1 MTDILLGSN
10 IGEGAIVALKML
22 GGVAV
27 AAVLLYLVLI
37 LSRVLGT
44 KIEEKKYQAYCD
56 KYRQEHGS
64 EEGMQTKEEYIETRA
79 KAGAVVWKREDKAP
93 KVIAELPQEEPQA
106 NESNESTP
114 ADDGIESTSTD
125 DVSPADEDNEQ

>member
-1 MTDILLGSN
+1 MTTVLLGSN
-10 IGEGAIVALKML
+10 LGEGAIVALKML

-27 AAVLLYLVLI
+27 ATVLLYLVLI

-44 KIEEKKYQAYCD
+44 KIEDKKYQAYCD

-79 KAGAVVWKREDKAP
+79 KAGAVVWTRDDKSP
-93 KVIAELPQEEPQA
+93 KVIAELPAEETPTDEQETTSPAPQ
-106 NESNESTP
+106 E
-114 ADDGIESTSTD
+114 DKDSTD
-125 DVSPADEDNEQ
+125 EN